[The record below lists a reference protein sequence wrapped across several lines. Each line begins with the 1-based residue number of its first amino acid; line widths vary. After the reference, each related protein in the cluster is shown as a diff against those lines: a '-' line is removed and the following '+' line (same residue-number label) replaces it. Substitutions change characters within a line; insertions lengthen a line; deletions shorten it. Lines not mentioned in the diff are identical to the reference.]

1 MSEKLI
7 SMIKEHEGK
16 KLKPYKC
23 SEGYLTIGWGRNLDS
38 NGISEEEAEQMLK
51 NDIWDAQMDCIRNI
65 KVWGSLDVVRQSVL
79 IDMCFNMGI
88 SKLLKFKKTLNDINN
103 KNYKAASLEM
113 LDSKWAKQ
121 VGKRAKKL
129 SEVMKTGSW

>member
-129 SEVMKTGSW
+129 SEMMKTGSW